1 MLPSV
6 QIYFNAL
13 AQMLCAS
20 VEPFKKECLGVLFGS
35 LPTKTKNQFIIAFV
49 QPVQCVNRKRFTEI
63 KPNDKSWFRLQDFFS
78 QIPGRSR
85 YLGDFH
91 SHAEWGNL
99 NPSDKMSDQDI
110 VAMQEDSYKLEI
122 IIAISSCAKT
132 PKLWAVEED
141 GSLCGS
147 FGSKKTMYDFII
159 SAYVLYS
166 DDADDDQ
173 KPKPKKIKI
182 ATPEFIKSFNR
193 VLERRRARTNK
204 L

>member
-147 FGSKKTMYDFII
+147 FGGDESMYDFVV
-159 SAYVLYS
+159 SAYVL
-166 DDADDDQ
+166 DANELDEAQ
-173 KPKPKKIKI
+173 KPKSKKIKI
-182 ATPEFIKSFNR
+182 AAPEFIKSFNR
-193 VLERRRARTNK
+193 ALNRSQTRIRK